1 MSVKI
6 SSFFT
11 GFQSYLAFFDLFDLK
26 FSFMND
32 FSILSILL
40 TGLFIAVLHSMIPT
54 HWLPFVMASRSQKW
68 SWAKTQSI
76 LLIAGLG
83 HVIMT
88 TLLGAGIFV
97 LGLGAYHNIQ
107 RHFTFFA
114 ALSIALFGA
123 YQIYQYKRGH
133 KHSHCDHHH
142 AHHHSDEFKIK
153 SDDGWAILSLLSLLT
168 FSPCESFLPVYLSA
182 VGYGWKGFVL
192 LSLVLAVGTLT
203 TMLGF
208 TWISSKTFNKYKM
221 DWLED
226 HEKLIIGAG
235 LIILA
240 IMLVII
246 ESSHLAVQ

>member
-1 MSVKI
+1 MS
-6 SSFFT
+6 
-11 GFQSYLAFFDLFDLK
+11 
-26 FSFMND
+26 D
-32 FSILSILL
+32 FSILPILL

-68 SWAKTQSI
+68 SWSKTQSI

-88 TLLGAGIFV
+88 TLLGAGIFA
-97 LGLGAYHNIQ
+97 LGLGVYHNIQ
-107 RHFTFFA
+107 SYFIVIA
-114 ALSIALFGA
+114 SLSIALFGA
-123 YQIYQYKRGH
+123 YQIYQYKKGS
-133 KHSHCDHHH
+133 KHSHCNHQH

-182 VGYGWKGFVL
+182 VAYGWKGFVL
-192 LSLVLAVGTLT
+192 LSLVLAIGTLT

-208 TWISSKTFNKYKM
+208 TWVSTKAFSKYKM

-226 HEKLIIGAG
+226 HEKLIIGIG
-235 LIILA
+235 LIGLS
-240 IMLVII
+240 IMLLVI
-246 ESSHLAVQ
+246 EGSHLLVQ